1 MGFIQN
7 TFELSLVFGDLH
19 NAYCKFLAKSI
30 ALLKFA
36 KEAQKYSLAIKSFCY
51 NCLNLRYSVPH
62 KPFLTLM
69 NRPKYLET
77 PENNSKLSLL
87 PTMNLLKVHSTNRPP
102 FHSTH
107 EAETSLPCTAHTG
120 CSGKIVFFHSSL
132 QPLPRLHIAARD
144 LQNSQ
149 RSASVQSLLWAG
161 LFCTTNSR
169 RVLARERWQ
178 TFDNYWEKTQY
189 LMNPP

>member
-7 TFELSLVFGDLH
+7 TFELSLVFGDLQ
-19 NAYCKFLAKSI
+19 NACCKFLAKSI
-30 ALLKFA
+30 TLLKFA

-51 NCLNLRYSVPH
+51 NCLNLRYFVPH

-120 CSGKIVFFHSSL
+120 CSGKIVFHGRMYKII
-132 QPLPRLHIAARD
+132 LPYYSQLNWCINLY
-144 LQNSQ
+144 LQNYMK
-149 RSASVQSLLWAG
+149 
-161 LFCTTNSR
+161 R
-169 RVLARERWQ
+169 RI
-178 TFDNYWEKTQY
+178 Y
-189 LMNPP
+189 